1 MFFIL
6 LYFFEIIFKKVQIW
20 KCSDLKFVQ
29 IRFFVRIS
37 NLFKFEFWSDFW
49 IFLNSN
55 FVQILNLFEFKIIQ
69 FQICSDLKLF
79 NFEFLFRFWK
89 NVRIL
94 YFLFRFEICSNS
106 HFVQILKKCSNL
118 KFVRIFNFCSYFE
131 KKFRFRKCSYLEFV
145 QILNLFIFWIYS
157 IFEFIP
163 FSKCYLNQKKKQQKN
178 NRKNRKE
185 KKRRKKDA
193 WWAAA

>member
-1 MFFIL
+1 M
-6 LYFFEIIFKKVQIW
+6 
-20 KCSDLKFVQ
+20 
-29 IRFFVRIS
+29 
-37 NLFKFEFWSDFW
+37 
-49 IFLNSN
+49 
-55 FVQILNLFEFKIIQ
+55 FEFKIIQ

-89 NVRIL
+89 IVRIL

-106 HFVQILKKCSNL
+106 NFVQILKKCSNL
-118 KFVRIFNFCSYFE
+118 KFVRIFNFFSYFE
-131 KKFRFRKCSYLEFV
+131 KMFRFEKCSYLEFV

-163 FSKCYLNQKKKQQKN
+163 FLKCYLNQKKKQQKN

-185 KKRRKKDA
+185 KRKEKKES
-193 WWAAA
+193 WWAAAQLSDTGGRPLCGASRSRR